1 MTPQQIEQY
10 VDAASAALELNLKPE
25 HRPGVLENFT
35 RLAQLAA
42 VVNAFPLTPEDEPA
56 PLWSPGVPTGA
67 STSGKPG
74 A

>member
-1 MTPQQIEQY
+1 MTPEQIANY

-56 PLWSPGVPTGA
+56 PLWSPSVSPAA
-67 STSGKPG
+67 SPNGKPG